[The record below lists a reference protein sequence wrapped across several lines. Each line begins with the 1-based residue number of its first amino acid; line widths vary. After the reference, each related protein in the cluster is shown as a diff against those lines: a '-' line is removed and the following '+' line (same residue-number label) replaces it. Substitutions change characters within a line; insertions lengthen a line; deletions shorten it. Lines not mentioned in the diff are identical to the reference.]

1 MNCYQESPPVLRD
14 FLAYMSNIEG
24 KSQKTVNEYFHDLR
38 TFFRFLKLSRSLV
51 SKDTEFTEI
60 SIDDVDI
67 DFVRSVTLDDG
78 YNFMLFLQQD
88 RGNQSI
94 TRRRKV
100 SSLSSFFKYL
110 SQKKMLIDSNP
121 LDALESPK
129 IGKRLPKYLE
139 LDQCYTLLNSVDG
152 PFKERDYCILVLFLN
167 CGMRLSEL
175 CAINYNSITPEGK
188 LRIIGKGNKERII
201 YLNEACVT
209 AIKNYMAVRP
219 TEGIHDKNALFI
231 SRNMNRMSASAV
243 QRLVQKYLAKSG
255 LGGQG
260 FSVHKL
266 RHTAATLMY
275 QYGGVDIRILKEIL
289 GHENLGTTE
298 IYTHLSDSQMESA
311 LKSNP
316 LANSK
321 MQRKTD
327 NS

>member
-24 KSQKTVNEYFHDLR
+24 KSQKTVDEYFRDIR
-38 TFFRFLKLSRSLV
+38 TFFRFLKFSRSMV
-51 SKDTEFTEI
+51 SKDTDFSDIT
-60 SIDDVDI
+60 IDDIGI
-67 DFVRSVTLDDG
+67 DLLKTVTLNDG
-78 YNFMLFLQQD
+78 YNFMLFLQEN
-88 RGNQSI
+88 RKNRPV

-110 SQKKMLIDSNP
+110 TQKKMLLDSNP
-121 LDALESPK
+121 LDGLESPK

-139 LDQCYTLLNSVDG
+139 LDQCYALLNSVDG
-152 PFKERDYCILVLFLN
+152 PFRERDYCILVLFLN

-188 LRIIGKGNKERII
+188 LRIIGKGNKERIVF
-201 YLNEACVT
+201 LNDACINAV
-209 AIKNYMAVRP
+209 KSYMAVRP
-219 TEGIHDKNALFI
+219 TDGIHDKYALFI
-231 SRNMNRMSASAV
+231 SRNMNRMSPSAV

-255 LGGQG
+255 LDGQG

-298 IYTHLSDSQMESA
+298 IYTHLSDSQMEKA

-316 LANSK
+316 LANASPNINNK
-321 MQRKTD
+321 
-327 NS
+327 

>member
-1 MNCYQESPPVLRD
+1 MNCYQESPPILRD

-24 KSQKTVNEYFHDLR
+24 KSQKTVNEYFCDLR
-38 TFFRFLKLSRSLV
+38 TFFRFLKLSRSMTT
-51 SKDTEFTEI
+51 KETEFNDI
-60 SIDDVDI
+60 PIDDVDI
-67 DFVRSVTLDDG
+67 NLIKTVTLNDG

-88 RGNQSI
+88 RDNKPV

-110 SQKKMLIDSNP
+110 TKKKMLLESNP
-121 LDALESPK
+121 IDALESPK
-129 IGKRLPKYLE
+129 VGKRLPKYLE

-188 LRIIGKGNKERII
+188 LRIIGKGNKERIV
-201 YLNEACVT
+201 YLNDACINAV
-209 AIKNYMAVRP
+209 KKYMAVRP
-219 TEGIHDKNALFI
+219 NEGLHDKHALFI
-231 SRNMNRMSASAV
+231 SRNMNRMSPSAV

-255 LGGQG
+255 LDGQG

-298 IYTHLSDSQMESA
+298 IYTHLSDSQMEKA

-316 LANSK
+316 LANIG
-321 MQRKTD
+321 T
-327 NS
+327 NSNGK